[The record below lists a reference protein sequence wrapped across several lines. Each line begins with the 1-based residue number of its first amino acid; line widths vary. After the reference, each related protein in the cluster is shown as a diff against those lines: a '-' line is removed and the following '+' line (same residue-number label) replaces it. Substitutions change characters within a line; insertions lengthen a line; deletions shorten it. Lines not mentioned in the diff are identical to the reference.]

1 MGSLSEGRP
10 TNSRTENRSA
20 EVLLAD
26 HPFIRL
32 RSSVYLAHVMDRELA
47 RMKARLNEFAEIDA
61 TMSITACVASGR

>member
-1 MGSLSEGRP
+1 M
-10 TNSRTENRSA
+10 
-20 EVLLAD
+20 LLAD